1 MEQEKNAL
9 MVAECTDTGCSN
21 LTLFSGLKILG
32 HFATLN
38 EKSND
43 LKERKKD
50 ARKTHILTKRTL

>member
-1 MEQEKNAL
+1 
-9 MVAECTDTGCSN
+9 MVAECADTGCSN

-43 LKERKKD
+43 LKERCKEDTHLDKKNIV
-50 ARKTHILTKRTL
+50 KM

>member
-1 MEQEKNAL
+1 
-9 MVAECTDTGCSN
+9 MVAECADTGCSN

-43 LKERKKD
+43 LKERKKERCKED
-50 ARKTHILTKRTL
+50 THLDKKNIVKM

>member
-1 MEQEKNAL
+1 
-9 MVAECTDTGCSN
+9 MVAECADTGCSN